1 MPPLPFPV
9 FTRNRYFTGKLLDEK
24 DLTEEQDYVVGKDRL
39 LNRARHGWGIVDGL
53 EVEPGHGDAGITVGP
68 GVAIDGWGREI
79 VLPTSLPLTMPPGAG
94 WVTIRVGY
102 VEFDADPLPMP
113 GEETPPMFGTVIEGY
128 TVWTEPGLPP
138 SPPPDSDP
146 STLPSDPSVVLATIR
161 RSSKRPHLHIDTTTH
176 RREIP
181 SNAKL
186 LEMVQR
192 LEARLA
198 RLLGERNP
206 TEPSP

>member
-1 MPPLPFPV
+1 M
-9 FTRNRYFTGKLLDEK
+9 
-24 DLTEEQDYVVGKDRL
+24 
-39 LNRARHGWGIVDGL
+39 HGL
-53 EVEPGHGDAGITVGP
+53 EVEPGGGDAGITVGP
-68 GVAIDGWGREI
+68 GIAVDGWGREI

-102 VEFDADPLPMP
+102 EEFDADPLPMP
-113 GEETPPMFGTVIEGY
+113 GEETPQVFGTVVEGF
-128 TVWTEPGLPP
+128 TVWAEPGLPP
-138 SPPPDSDP
+138 SPAPEPDP
-146 STLPSDPSVVLATIR
+146 STLPGDPSVVLATIR
-161 RSSKRPHLHIDTTTH
+161 RSSKRLHLHIDTTTH

-198 RLLGERNP
+198 RLLAERNP
-206 TEPSP
+206 TDG

>member
-1 MPPLPFPV
+1 M
-9 FTRNRYFTGKLLDEK
+9 
-24 DLTEEQDYVVGKDRL
+24 
-39 LNRARHGWGIVDGL
+39 
-53 EVEPGHGDAGITVGP
+53 EPGHGDGGITIGP
-68 GVAIDGWGREI
+68 GVVIDGWGREI

-94 WVTIRVGY
+94 WVTIRIGY
-102 VEFDADPLPMP
+102 KEFDADPLPMP
-113 GEETPPMFGTVIEGY
+113 GEETPPVFGTIVEAY

-138 SPPPDSDP
+138 PPPPEPDP
-146 STLPSDPSVVLATIR
+146 STLPSDPSVVLATVR

-198 RLLGERNP
+198 RSLGERNP